1 MDMPGTTWVRI
12 TLVPSSRAQSG
23 KPPRWLLARW
33 KRKDKYMKEEEIIA
47 MMLEVD
53 RLKAA
58 LREIA
63 EFDASDENGY
73 VDEWEEA
80 AAFTKCQDIAK
91 NALERKG

>member
-1 MDMPGTTWVRI
+1 
-12 TLVPSSRAQSG
+12 
-23 KPPRWLLARW
+23 
-33 KRKDKYMKEEEIIA
+33 